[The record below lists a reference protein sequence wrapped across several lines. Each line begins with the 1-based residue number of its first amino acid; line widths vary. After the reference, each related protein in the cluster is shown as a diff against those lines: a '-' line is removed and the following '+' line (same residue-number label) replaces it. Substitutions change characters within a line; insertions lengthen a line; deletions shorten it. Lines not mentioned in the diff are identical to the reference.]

1 MSFVFFSC
9 PFLHPVVGDVERR
22 FHYRYFKTCACVYDV
37 DSSGICIKNGVHCP
51 YAHGAA
57 DLRAPVFDS
66 RDINNVNEED
76 PELASKAFSIL
87 VQETYFEDPA
97 WDGNI
102 NDFYMLIKCLLWT
115 LYTMIEETGSV
126 LNFRRTLA
134 HLNIVSRLS
143 SFCISSTYTGCC
155 L

>member
-1 MSFVFFSC
+1 MVLCTFQENAISLLEIEGCWTVSWNERIFVSVVWRSC
-9 PFLHPVVGDVERR
+9 LFLHPVVGDVERK

-66 RDINNVNEED
+66 RDLRHVNEED
-76 PELASKAFSIL
+76 PELASKTFSIL

-97 WDGNI
+97 WEGISMTD
-102 NDFYMLIKCLLWT
+102 
-115 LYTMIEETGSV
+115 LYCY
-126 LNFRRTLA
+126 LNCYK
-134 HLNIVSRLS
+134 I
-143 SFCISSTYTGCC
+143 
-155 L
+155 